1 MDEYKWEI
9 EQICPNRISSL
20 NEDKNIQRCAGVITT
35 KGQFKAERSVTFAT
49 LDDGTEKI
57 EIILGSDVM
66 QSMQLN

>member
-35 KGQFKAERSVTFAT
+35 KRTIQGREVR
-49 LDDGTEKI
+49 
-57 EIILGSDVM
+57 
-66 QSMQLN
+66 